1 MTERGRKGEI
11 NRERMKEIG
20 VTERKRLKQK

>member
-11 NRERMKEIG
+11 NRERMNEIG